1 MGVVARPPRGGA
13 MSKSTWWAFDVKLWG
28 TLIINTHLARAS
40 IGKFLEMTLYRGR
53 RLDWFLILAGAA
65 TRRW

>member
-13 MSKSTWWAFDVKLWG
+13 TSKSTWWAFDVKLWG
-28 TLIINTHLARAS
+28 TLGINTHLARAS
-40 IGKFLEMTLYRGR
+40 IGKFLEMTLYHGR
-53 RLDWFLILAGAA
+53 SLDWFLILAGAA